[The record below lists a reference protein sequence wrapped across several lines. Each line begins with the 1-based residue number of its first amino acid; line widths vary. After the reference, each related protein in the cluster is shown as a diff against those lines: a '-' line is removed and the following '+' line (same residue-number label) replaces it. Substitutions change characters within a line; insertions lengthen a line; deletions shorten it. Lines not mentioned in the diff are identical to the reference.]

1 MRELFSI
8 LSPTNLTLFFLCFHR
23 KTDYI
28 FDHVANGLSVVCEMF
43 TDGNDCFTNN
53 QIIHPILCEINRSIF
68 KCRLRFFP
76 FIIKSV
82 VPFFDDFWWWIEN
95 RIEAAAPYIQFIIA
109 VFIVDF
115 FISNFVVYSFPPSCV
130 VCLLLPNS
138 GRSKTKKLPHR
149 ASRNKHKNTCT
160 YLMVLC
166 NSQREEG
173 LVPSQI
179 CRTSNRGIPQNYK
192 INLEPIFNF
201 LRLFYWIIV
210 EKTSMSR
217 SAGKTFFTSAQ
228 VTQKLFF
235 IILLLDKLAR
245 SCTLGNAQNER
256 AAIIER

>member
-1 MRELFSI
+1 MEMVSITSGIVHFYFPLFVHSNSI
-8 LSPTNLTLFFLCFHR
+8 I
-23 KTDYI
+23 Y
-28 FDHVANGLSVVCEMF
+28 
-43 TDGNDCFTNN
+43 
-53 QIIHPILCEINRSIF
+53 
-68 KCRLRFFP
+68 
-76 FIIKSV
+76 
-82 VPFFDDFWWWIEN
+82 
-95 RIEAAAPYIQFIIA
+95 
-109 VFIVDF
+109 IVDF
-115 FISNFVVYSFPPSCV
+115 FISNFVIHSFPPSCV
-130 VCLLLPNS
+130 VCLLMPNS

-166 NSQREEG
+166 NSQHEEG

-217 SAGKTFFTSAQ
+217 SAGKTFFTSTQ
-228 VTQKLFF
+228 VAQKLFF